1 MSLAYV
7 KKICLFGGAGF
18 VGSSIVKLL
27 AKRGFE
33 LKIATRSPFNEDLLE
48 LKSTVSDPGQ
58 ITIEKINIHS
68 IVQVKNFIKDCEI
81 CINLIGILYEKGNNS
96 FKRVHT
102 DFVDNLTR
110 AIEEENSVKHFIHF
124 SSLGVKSNTSSK
136 YLESKYKAEEII
148 KKKLKNFT
156 IIKPSIVFGGGKKDF
171 TNVFAK
177 LINLFPIIPLAGASV
192 KFAPVYVGDIAL
204 GIEKII
210 DDEIKN
216 ETIEFVGNEIFNLTE
231 IIKIISNEIRKKN
244 IVIPIPTWIGK
255 LQGFVLGLAPHPMLT
270 LDQVRTLES
279 GDNIATGKHRTLED
293 LEIDLQGIRNI
304 IPNYLWRFRK
314 GGQFAK

>member
-1 MSLAYV
+1 MAYV

-18 VGSSIVKLL
+18 IGRSIVKLL

-33 LKIATRSPFNEDLLE
+33 VKIATRSPFNEDLLE

-58 ITIEKINIHS
+58 IIIEKINIHS
-68 IVQVKNFIKDCEI
+68 NVQVRDFIKDCEI
-81 CINLIGILYEKGNNS
+81 CINLVGILYEKGSNT
-96 FKRVHT
+96 FKKVHT
-102 DFVDNLTR
+102 DFVNNLTL
-110 AIEEENSVKHFIHF
+110 AVKEEESIKHFIHF
-124 SSLGVKSNTSSK
+124 SSLGVKSDTESK
-136 YLESKYKAEEII
+136 YLESKYQAEEII
-148 KKKLKNFT
+148 KKNFKNYT
-156 IIKPSIVFGGGKKDF
+156 IIKPSIVYGGGQKDF
-171 TNVFAK
+171 TNSFAK
-177 LINLFPIIPLAGASV
+177 LINLFPVIPLAGSSV
-192 KFAPVYVGDIAL
+192 KFAPVYVGDIAS

-210 DDEIKN
+210 DDEIKK

-244 IVIPIPTWIGK
+244 IIIPIPSWLGK
-255 LQGFVLGLAPHPMLT
+255 LQGAVLGLAPNPMLT

-279 GDNIATGKHRTLED
+279 GDNIATGHNRTLSD
-293 LEIDLQGIRNI
+293 LQIDLHGIRNI